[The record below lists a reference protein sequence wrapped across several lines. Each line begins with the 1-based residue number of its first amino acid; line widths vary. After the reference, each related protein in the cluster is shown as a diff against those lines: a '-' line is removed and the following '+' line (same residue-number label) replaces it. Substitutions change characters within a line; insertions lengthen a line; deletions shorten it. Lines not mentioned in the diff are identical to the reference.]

1 MMNIAVP
8 NYFLETKDST
18 LLEVNAQ
25 LYIKHT
31 KNYSHKISV
40 RNTMHGVLLVRSGSK
55 TIQTNE
61 DIFELYAYQAGFF
74 SQGHYFLSEND
85 PEYHAIAIYFDDHFV
100 LNFVKKYRLDLSEIS
115 KNIVVISYKQNVVLE
130 TLIDLMDKDISKPNI
145 YQKELLELKIEML
158 FLELLQ
164 LDPLKM
170 KVFFQHILSTSS
182 ERMRYILEENLDM
195 IEKVEDMYRLMRMS
209 SAHFHKTFLEIFKT
223 SPKSWL
229 DVQRMK
235 KATFLLCNTQKSI
248 LNIATEC
255 GYSTASWFIVQFK
268 KYYNI
273 TPKQYRVK
281 NQH

>member
-1 MMNIAVP
+1 MNTAVP
-8 NYFLETKDST
+8 NYFLERKESA
-18 LLEVNAQ
+18 LLKINPQ

-31 KNYSHKISV
+31 KNYPYKISV

-55 TIQTNE
+55 KIQTNE
-61 DIFELYAYQAGFF
+61 KMFELLAHQAGFF
-74 SQGHYFLSEND
+74 SQGNYFMSEND
-85 PEYHAIAIYFDDHFV
+85 PEYHAIAIYFDDGFV
-100 LNFVKKYRLDLSEIS
+100 SSFVRKYTLDLSGPSE
-115 KNIVVISYKQNVVLE
+115 NIVIISYQENVVLE
-130 TLIDLMDKDISKPNI
+130 TLIDSMDKAIDEPNS
-145 YQKELLELKIEML
+145 YQRELLELKIETL

-164 LDPLKM
+164 LDAVKM
-170 KVFFQHILSTSS
+170 KAFFQHILSTSS

-209 SAHFHKTFLEIFKT
+209 SSHFHKIFLEVFKI

-235 KATFLLCNTQKSI
+235 KAAFLLSSTQKSI

-268 KYYNI
+268 KYYNM
-273 TPKQYRVK
+273 TPKQYRIK

>member
-1 MMNIAVP
+1 MNIAVP
-8 NYFLETKDST
+8 NYFLERKESD
-18 LLEVNAQ
+18 LLKINPQ

-31 KNYSHKISV
+31 KNHPHQISL

-55 TIQTNE
+55 KIQTN
-61 DIFELYAYQAGFF
+61 DKDFELFSHQAGFF
-74 SQGHYFLSEND
+74 SQGNYFMSEND
-85 PEYHAIAIYFDDHFV
+85 PEYDAIAIYFDDGFV
-100 LNFVKKYRLDLSEIS
+100 SNFVKKYTLDLSGSSE
-115 KNIVVISYKQNVVLE
+115 NIVIISYQKNVVFE
-130 TLIDLMDKDISKPNI
+130 TLIDLMDKAIGEPNT
-145 YQKELLELKIEML
+145 YQRELLELKIEML

-164 LDPLKM
+164 LDAVKM
-170 KVFFQHILSTSS
+170 KAFFQHILSTSNK
-182 ERMRYILEENLDM
+182 RMRYILEENLDM

-209 SAHFHKTFLEIFKT
+209 SSYFHKTFLEVFKI

-235 KATFLLCNTQKSI
+235 KAAFLLRNTQKSI

-268 KYYNI
+268 KYYNM